1 MYSLTCVEGYR
12 TPIREEIY
20 VLDIIP
26 LSSGPV
32 TISSDQALSAFNPA
46 ALSRGPV
53 KSWQTNHGNITC
65 AEGFDLGGA
74 VVCTAGEDGSV
85 SMWDLRLEEQQA
97 QVARLTG
104 ACCGTSGFL
113 YEYIQANFAQYRQ
126 LYPNSVIGLLKCRV
140 FRCGWHRTAAQ
151 SSIYINMV
159 SGRERY
165 PVVYVARR
173 SSALRDVR
181 STPTSRHQYK
191 EVHSDDITEVS
202 HFYYYH

>member
-104 ACCGTSGFL
+104 ACCGTSFFCMNIFRL
-113 YEYIQANFAQYRQ
+113 ILFNIDNSIPILSFA
-126 LYPNSVIGLLKCRV
+126 C
-140 FRCGWHRTAAQ
+140 
-151 SSIYINMV
+151 
-159 SGRERY
+159 
-165 PVVYVARR
+165 
-173 SSALRDVR
+173 SSAGFSVVAGTEL
-181 STPTSRHQYK
+181 Q
-191 EVHSDDITEVS
+191 HSQASILIW
-202 HFYYYH
+202 